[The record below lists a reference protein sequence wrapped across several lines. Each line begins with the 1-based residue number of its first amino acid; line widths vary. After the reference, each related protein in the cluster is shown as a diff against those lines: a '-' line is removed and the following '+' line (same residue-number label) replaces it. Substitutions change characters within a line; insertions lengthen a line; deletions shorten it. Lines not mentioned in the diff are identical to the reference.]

1 MILTLP
7 YELLGSGVF
16 VKNEPPYLAT
26 TSQNFSQLPKI
37 HMREKYSP
45 TKTTKE
51 NGII

>member
-26 TSQNFSQLPKI
+26 TSQNSLQLPKI